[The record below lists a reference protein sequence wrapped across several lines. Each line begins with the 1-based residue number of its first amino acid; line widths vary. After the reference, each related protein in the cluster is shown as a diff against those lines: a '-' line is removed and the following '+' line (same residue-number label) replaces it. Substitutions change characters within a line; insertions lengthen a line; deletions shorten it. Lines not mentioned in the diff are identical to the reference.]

1 MANDQ
6 SIAPKRAEPD
16 RKSRVPLD
24 ERRSDVIEAALIEFG
39 RSGYEGTSTSVI
51 AERAGIQQPYIYAI
65 FESKT
70 ELFLACHEALNERLV
85 AIFREQAA
93 EGDSPAERLDLMRSA
108 YRRLLEDDAWAQ
120 CQFQVLA
127 AGGNREL
134 RRPIRKG
141 FDRLF
146 RETVEISGAGEPE
159 VARFFAATTMLSA
172 MTALGESAEMINH
185 LTMPA
190 EVGLAA

>member
-1 MANDQ
+1 MASDQ

-16 RKSRVPLD
+16 RKTRVPLD
-24 ERRSDVIEAALIEFG
+24 ERRADVIEAALVEFG
-39 RSGYEGTSTSVI
+39 KRGYEGTSTSVI

-70 ELFLACHEALNERLV
+70 DLFLACHEALNERLLAV
-85 AIFREQAA
+85 FRQQAN
-93 EGDSPAERLDLMRSA
+93 EGVSPAERLDLMRGA
-108 YRRLLEDDAWAQ
+108 YRRLLEDEAWAQ

-127 AGGNREL
+127 AGGNRKL

-146 RETVEISGAGEPE
+146 RQTVEISGAGEPE

-172 MTALGESAEMINH
+172 MTALGEPAEMIDH
-185 LTMPA
+185 LTMPT
-190 EVGLAA
+190 EEGLAA